1 MGPISTPLIKLGLIG
16 SMMPLLLAN
25 SACDEVSRSIGLDP
39 IIDTACGSGALNSYI
54 GDSVWLVPS
63 ALVLDGQVRI
73 IRPGDAV
80 TMDYIESRLNISLN
94 EDDEIVEVICG

>member
-1 MGPISTPLIKLGLIG
+1 MGPIRTPLIKLGLIG

-39 IIDTACGSGALNSYI
+39 IIDTACGSGALNPYI

-63 ALVLDGQVRI
+63 AFVLAGQVRI

-94 EDDEIVEVICG
+94 EDDEIVEAICG

>member
-1 MGPISTPLIKLGLIG
+1 MK
-16 SMMPLLLAN
+16 
-25 SACDEVSRSIGLDP
+25 SRGRSLDP
-39 IIDTACGSGALNSYI
+39 IIDTACGSGALNLYI

-80 TMDYIESRLNISLN
+80 TMVYIESRLNISLN
-94 EDDEIVEVICG
+94 EDDEIIEVICG

>member
-1 MGPISTPLIKLGLIG
+1 
-16 SMMPLLLAN
+16 MPLLLAN

-39 IIDTACGSGALNSYI
+39 IIDTACGSGALNPYI

-63 ALVLDGQVRI
+63 ALVLDGHVRI